1 MSFINWGN
9 ESPEQIAIRR
19 QIEQQALFE
28 QAARV
33 RAMRA
38 GNAPGVGG
46 GSKKADPRAKVVAAQ
61 SALVWYYDNITDDL
75 KIFMANY
82 DNFSF
87 SEEVSLG
94 YTRTQIDGSPSRR
107 ELVSGRG
114 WILRI
119 RLDSDGSYIFYF
131 IDAGGNV
138 VDTVNTGTSSRN
150 DNSFEGYVSLLS
162 YTDPATNLVT
172 LKWWGGDTV
181 YTRTFQ
187 NVDGQTVTFDYVN
200 EDACSDDGTFTVYY
214 YDTALNKTRIYAM
227 NAYTGAVREITALL
241 EHPTLER
248 NYIGLHGEGNF
259 FVAEF
264 RASRNE
270 EGFLSF
276 NEGDSFVTLT
286 EPNPNIFPG
295 DEITATNIP
304 VSTYIIEVD
313 GTTVWLSQPTVD
325 GGSEGGNYYTNSN
338 RLELVRIINTDGTYT
353 DYDFGTYNVWG
364 VEDRA
369 FFGTDKLVYYLYT
382 QTNQLPWSL
391 LTYSHAAPGF
401 FGAQIDTKKYPNWAG
416 SWDGLDPF
424 DNSYASPRG
433 SESMLYVFY
442 DTNTS
447 DSKMQQLSPVKFF
460 WNNATTAE
468 LYSYEPVIGITSY
481 TGLDSNLGAYT
492 QGTYTGILSTSEGP
506 GSGATFN
513 ITVNSNG
520 DIATLTINNAGVGY
534 GLGDVIKIAGTA
546 IGGESP
552 GDDVTLVVDG
562 LEEFSIYD
570 LYPYKSIPTLLYV
583 SSVGSDDV
591 EILSLNQDG
600 TYSLNT
606 TPTLYADCGNYF
618 QIRPLGDDFTL
629 FTHYDNSRVSPDND
643 IQFFGVWNN
652 SAGQFT
658 GGTNI
663 WTTTNNNWGTNYDTF
678 YMLDNGN
685 DYTWWFNSSLGNQD
699 EIIQAIEGAA
709 AYDEALRAD
718 SNDGG
723 DYVNYHQTGTTLFL
737 MPDDTAYLLSSD
749 NTPPA
754 SLDLDL
760 PLGTLVNGTIRLNK
774 THVYN
779 LTIAEGGE
787 IYVQVYDLEGSLVN
801 TLATGVFAYS
811 EFSVWND
818 RALLYWNNAG
828 EITFWMVSPTGFAT
842 KTISENGWNLYYN
855 SWYWW
860 NNI

>member
-46 GSKKADPRAKVVAAQ
+46 GSGKANPRAKVVAAQ
-61 SALVWYYDNITDDL
+61 SALVWYYDNISGDL
-75 KIFMANY
+75 KIFVANY

-94 YTRTQIDGSPSRR
+94 YTASQIDGSPSRR
-107 ELVSGRG
+107 ELISGRG

-119 RLDSDGSYIFYF
+119 TLDSDGSSIFYF

-138 VDTVNTGTSSRN
+138 VDTVNTGTSSRS
-150 DNSFEGYVSLLS
+150 DSTLEGYVSLLS
-162 YTDPATNLVT
+162 YTDPVTNLVT
-172 LKWWGGDTV
+172 LKWWGGDTI

-187 NVDGQTVTFDYVN
+187 NVDGQTVSFDYVSG
-200 EDACSDDGTFTVYY
+200 DACSDDGTFTVYY
-214 YDTALNKTRIYAM
+214 YDTVLDKTRIYAM
-227 NAYTGAVREITALL
+227 NAYTGTVREITALL

-248 NYIGLHGEGNF
+248 EYVGLHGEGNF
-259 FVAEF
+259 FVSEF
-264 RASRNE
+264 FAYRNE

-286 EPNPNIFPG
+286 EPNLNIFPG
-295 DEITATNIP
+295 DEITATHIP
-304 VSTYIIEVD
+304 AGTYVIEVD
-313 GTTVWLSQPTVD
+313 GTTVWLSQPTA
-325 GGSEGGNYYTNSN
+325 GGNNTGGNYSINSS
-338 RLELVRIINTDGTYT
+338 RLELVRIINTDGTHT
-353 DYDFGTYNVWG
+353 DYNFGTYNAWG
-364 VEDRA
+364 VQNRS
-369 FFGTDKLVYYLYT
+369 FFGTDKLSYYLYT
-382 QTNQLPWSL
+382 QTNQLPWNL
-391 LTYSHAAPGF
+391 LTYSHSAPGF
-401 FGAQIDTKKYPNWAG
+401 FGAEIDTKKYPNFASTWNE
-416 SWDGLDPF
+416 LDPF
-424 DNSYASPRG
+424 DNYYDSPLGTNSIR
-433 SESMLYVFY
+433 YIFHN
-442 DTNTS
+442 TNTS
-447 DSKMQQLSPVKFF
+447 DGKMQQLSPVKFF
-460 WNNATTAE
+460 WTNATTAE

-481 TGLDSNLGAYT
+481 TDLDSSPGVYT

-534 GLGDVIKIAGTA
+534 GLGDVIRIAGTEL
-546 IGGESP
+546 GGESP
-552 GDDVTLVVDG
+552 EDDVTLVVDG
-562 LEEFSIYD
+562 LEEFSISD
-570 LYPYKSIPTLLYV
+570 LYGNTKVPDLFYV

-600 TYSLNT
+600 TYSLTT
-606 TPTLYADCGNYF
+606 TPTLYADTGSYF
-618 QIRPLGDDFTL
+618 EVRSLGDRFTL

-643 IQFFGVWNN
+643 IQFFGAWDNL
-652 SAGQFT
+652 AGQFT

-685 DYTWWFNSSLGNQD
+685 DYTWYFNSSLGLLD
-699 EIIQAIEGAA
+699 GTIQTIGGAA

-723 DYVNYHQTGTTLFL
+723 DYTDYHRSGTTLFL
-737 MPDDTAYLLSSD
+737 MPDDTAYLLSSN

-754 SLDLDL
+754 ALDLDL
-760 PLGTLVNGTIRLNK
+760 PLGYLVNGTIRLNK

-779 LTIAEGGE
+779 LTIVEGGE
-787 IYVQVYDLEGSLVN
+787 IYVQVYDLEGDLVN
-801 TLATGVFAYS
+801 TLATGVFTYS
-811 EFSVWND
+811 EFNVWND
-818 RALLYWNNAG
+818 RALLYWNNSG
-828 EITFWMVSPTGFAT
+828 EITFWMISPTSFAT
-842 KTISENGWNLYYN
+842 KVIDANSWNLFYN
-855 SWYWW
+855 DLTWLNSL
-860 NNI
+860 